1 MLGGKAQSKMLGI
14 RKEMEGKEKGQST
27 RPDISQ
33 NKDSTGI
40 TVAKVHFTH
49 V

>member
-14 RKEMEGKEKGQST
+14 SKEMEGKEKGQST
-27 RPDISQ
+27 GPDISQ
-33 NKDSTGI
+33 NKDFTGV